1 MYKHSGKTRRA
12 GEQGFSM
19 LELLV
24 SLGITLTVMSLSM
37 SLLFQ
42 GQRMFRSERTTQS
55 AQALARKAINLI
67 AVFR

>member
-1 MYKHSGKTRRA
+1 
-12 GEQGFSM
+12 M